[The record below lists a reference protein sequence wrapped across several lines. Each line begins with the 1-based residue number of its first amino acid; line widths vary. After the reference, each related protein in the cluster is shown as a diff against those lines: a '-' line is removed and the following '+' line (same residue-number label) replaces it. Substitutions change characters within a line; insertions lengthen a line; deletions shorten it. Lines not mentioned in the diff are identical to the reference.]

1 MSARSSSSARSTRS
15 GTSRRIPIRA
25 HFLPRCRP
33 RIRIAAP
40 RRRRSRATRPIRSIR
55 PRAAASTPVARL
67 RSRSAQMRHQNSPRS
82 IEWATRP
89 RATWRSRVPAIAAR
103 PRRKPYDETDDK
115 RDQGDGTGRRRSRRR
130 RDRDA
135 HLQFHRT
142 GLRGLCG
149 HCRHAAV
156 RSRARALSDRAD
168 CEGLEMSTEPAL
180 MTLTEVARAIAMK
193 QVSSHEVTRALL
205 HRIAQWQ
212 PHLNAFMSIE
222 SEAALKAADAADAE
236 LAKGEVRGP
245 LHGVPLAHKDMYYD
259 AGHVATCGSLI
270 RRDFVP
276 TVTSTALQRLKDAG
290 QVRLGTLHLA
300 EFAYG
305 PTGHNAHYGPVR
317 NPWNVAHITGGSSS
331 GSGSAVAARLTY
343 AALGSDT
350 GGSIRMPAHFC
361 GVTGLK
367 TTVGRV
373 SRAGAMP
380 LSQSLDTVG
389 PLART
394 AEDCALLLAL
404 MAGPDPED
412 STASREPL
420 SDYVGAT
427 KGSLKGLKVG
437 VPSSFYVDDLD
448 GEVARVLDETI
459 AVLKREGADI
469 VTVELPEQR
478 QLTAACQF
486 VLAVEAAAF
495 HKRWLIERPQDYGA
509 QVLMRLQNGLAMPAV
524 SYLEAMRWR
533 GPALA
538 AHLAATAGVDAV
550 LAPVAPAAAPT
561 IAESDVGNSP
571 DAEAMIQRLTRFTR
585 PVNYLG
591 LPSLAIPA
599 GFTGTGLPVGMQ
611 LIGRPFVEATL
622 LRAGAA
628 FQRATDFHARSPE
641 MEMA

>member
-1 MSARSSSSARSTRS
+1 MS
-15 GTSRRIPIRA
+15 
-25 HFLPRCRP
+25 
-33 RIRIAAP
+33 
-40 RRRRSRATRPIRSIR
+40 
-55 PRAAASTPVARL
+55 
-67 RSRSAQMRHQNSPRS
+67 
-82 IEWATRP
+82 
-89 RATWRSRVPAIAAR
+89 
-103 PRRKPYDETDDK
+103 
-115 RDQGDGTGRRRSRRR
+115 
-130 RDRDA
+130 
-135 HLQFHRT
+135 
-142 GLRGLCG
+142 
-149 HCRHAAV
+149 
-156 RSRARALSDRAD
+156 
-168 CEGLEMSTEPAL
+168 EPAL
-180 MTLTEVARAIAMK
+180 LSLTEVAQAIAQK
-193 QVSSHEVTRALL
+193 RVSSREVTRSCLG
-205 HRIAQWQ
+205 RIAQWQ
-212 PHLNAFMSIE
+212 PRLNAFMAIE
-222 SEAALKAADAADAE
+222 AEQALAAADTADAA
-236 LAKGEVRGP
+236 LAKGHNRGA

-259 AGHVATCGSLI
+259 AGKVVTCGSKI
-270 RRDFVP
+270 RRDWIA
-276 TVTSTALQRLKDAG
+276 TTTATSLQRLKDAG
-290 QVRLGTLHLA
+290 TIRLGSLQMV

-305 PTGHNAHYGPVR
+305 PTGHNPHYGAVH
-317 NPWNVAHITGGSSS
+317 NPWNVHHITGGSSS
-331 GSGSAVAARLTY
+331 GSGSAVAARLTF

-367 TTVGRV
+367 TTVGRI

-394 AEDCALLLAL
+394 ALDCALLLGL
-404 MAGPDPED
+404 MAGADPNDPTAIGGDVPDY
-412 STASREPL
+412 L
-420 SDYVGAT
+420 AT
-427 KGSLKGLKVG
+427 TGGSLKGLTVG
-437 VPSSFYVDDLD
+437 VPAAFYVDDLD
-448 GEVARVLDETI
+448 ADTARVLDETI
-459 AVLKREGADI
+459 ATLKREGAQI
-469 VTVELPEQR
+469 VPVELPEQR

-495 HKRWLIERPQDYGA
+495 HKRWMIERPQDYGA

-599 GFTGTGLPVGMQ
+599 GFTAAGLPVGMQ
-611 LIGRPFVEATL
+611 LIGRPFGEATL

-628 FQRATDFHARSPE
+628 FQRATDFHARCPE